1 MSVNI
6 NFQYKLGQMWRHIA
20 TRLPVELW
28 FFILR
33 VFFFFERK
41 FTKTSCVWR
50 VSVLTR
56 ISSQLA
62 DISQTT
68 SAVGLF
74 VKTNFLTQIRN
85 RLCVIML

>member
-6 NFQYKLGQMWRHIA
+6 NVQHKLGQMWRHIA
-20 TRLPVELW
+20 TRLPVVLR

-33 VFFFFERK
+33 VFFERK

-50 VSVLTR
+50 DCGLAH

-62 DISQTT
+62 AITQT
-68 SAVGLF
+68 SAVKSVRENQLPH
-74 VKTNFLTQIRN
+74 TD
-85 RLCVIML
+85 